1 MIFYNIVNQL
11 QEELSEY
18 ENILPLLL
26 KSCDR
31 VKRLSDAYELL
42 NYQLNQYIQAKPG
55 PSMLIHSTS
64 SPIQFLC
71 KHIPSLNG
79 LPRCGLKGLRTLSLG
94 VDWQQR

>member
-42 NYQLNQYIQAKPG
+42 NYQLNQYIQA
-55 PSMLIHSTS
+55 
-64 SPIQFLC
+64 
-71 KHIPSLNG
+71 
-79 LPRCGLKGLRTLSLG
+79 
-94 VDWQQR
+94 